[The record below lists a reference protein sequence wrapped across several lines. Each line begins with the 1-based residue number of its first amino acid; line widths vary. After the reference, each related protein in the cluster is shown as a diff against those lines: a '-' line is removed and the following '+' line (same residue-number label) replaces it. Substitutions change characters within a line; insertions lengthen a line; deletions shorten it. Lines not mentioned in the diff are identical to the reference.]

1 MNAILW
7 ALSYLAMFLIKDF
20 FFFFKFPKIF
30 IVWVKQKKKRLKLT
44 FFFSFF
50 QVNYFLVHHDVLD
63 LWILE
68 ISLGIYP
75 MCFLVFWAF
84 LHDRKV
90 LFLLCNEFPWFWFL
104 PQEER
109 QLPEHW
115 IPVSSFHNTMFSS
128 FSLF

>member
-20 FFFFKFPKIF
+20 FFSNFLRSLLFELNR
-30 IVWVKQKKKRLKLT
+30 KKKDWSWL
-44 FFFSFF
+44 FFSFF